1 MSTLTNLATMTT
13 SIGSLMLGR
22 FRRRPTEAPDTAP
35 AAPPTNEPCRV
46 SGCGEQTSWQCMYWN
61 ETGQRCGTHWCLNH
75 VIVVGGE
82 TYCKRHAG
90 VSVTLNQ
97 TEGSIYQ
104 VKGHPSLEDRAVS
117 LLELIRQNLDPQVHA
132 MLVEAS
138 RGLKGVEISGQKS
151 VQPVQSGSD
160 RTGWQVSWGLF
171 NSRGYV
177 LRTFIRVGVAE
188 PPVVQAFVE
197 HAKVF
202 QGTPYWIARRLNG
215 EPPTPADHQQFYVH
229 LTQAMQDAVAAS
241 AAQLADKL
249 EFEAKKFG
257 AKTRRY

>member
-1 MSTLTNLATMTT
+1 MSTLINLAAVTT
-13 SIGSLMLGR
+13 SIGSLMLDR
-22 FRRRPTEAPDTAP
+22 FRRRPSVVVETRPSGPP
-35 AAPPTNEPCRV
+35 ANEPCRAA
-46 SGCGEQTSWQCMYWN
+46 GCEAHTSWQCMYWN
-61 ETGQRCGTHWCLNH
+61 ETGQRCGTHWCVEH
-75 VIVVGGE
+75 VTVVGGE
-82 TYCKRHAG
+82 AYCKRHAG

-117 LLELIRQNLDPQVHA
+117 LLELVRQNVDAQVQG
-132 MLVEAS
+132 MLVEAA
-138 RGLKGVEISGQKS
+138 RGLEGVEISAQKS

-202 QGTPYWIARRLNG
+202 EATPYWIARRLNG

-229 LTQAMQDAVAAS
+229 LAQAIQEAVAAN
-241 AAQLADKL
+241 AALLSEKL

-257 AKTRRY
+257 AKARRY